1 VTGRVRI
8 PADVDREDR
17 LLAGL
22 SARQLAI
29 LGTAAVVLWV
39 AYAATKLCDDPVC
52 NGTDGRDVL
61 IGTKIDNV
69 IYGYGAKDIIRDT
82 AGPDQDTVYGGSGK
96 DVIDVREGNNNP
108 RNADYVD
115 CGDSKDTVYYDEG
128 VDTVVR
134 CELKN
139 PTS

>member
-1 VTGRVRI
+1 MIDNLRRTAITLVVG
-8 PADVDREDR
+8 AL
-17 LLAGL
+17 LLAL
-22 SARQLAI
+22 SV
-29 LGTAAVVLWV
+29 GV

-69 IYGYGAKDIIRDT
+69 IYGYGAKDVIRDT

-96 DVIDVREGNNNP
+96 DVIDVHEGNNNP

-115 CGDSKDTVYYDEG
+115 CWDSKDTVYYDEG
-128 VDTVVR
+128 VDTVASD
-134 CELKN
+134 CEVLY
-139 PTS
+139 PEAP